1 MKKIEEQDEIM
12 NKIQRKIDKDI
23 ERMKSKKDMD
33 KSVEKQIR
41 KQLLDLY
48 LFQSAEESKKTSK
61 LVDKLDKRAKEI
73 LEQNEQELLINSKKK
88 MNYIEKE
95 LQKLNFEFIKY
106 KDTINGHRPVV
117 YCYLN
122 RNSDLIDYIASTGD
136 MVDRIKHRMNDN
148 KSPFSTYYNKHRR
161 LYILY
166 IIRVC
171 NTREE
176 AYEYEKKF
184 IEIIKPRFNYQW
196 NPNNPVKPKKK
207 PKKKKQLVNANDY
220 YDLNQWKSM
229 SQELRKEHPECQLCG
244 KRKSEEV
251 HHIFPFMHQFEDI
264 REEVFFDKDNLIC
277 LCEDC
282 HHQVH
287 AKNYG
292 TLGIPERTKIENLRS
307 QISRKYLNQGKILSW
322 L

>member
-12 NKIQRKIDKDI
+12 QKIQRKIDKDI

-48 LFQSAEESKKTSK
+48 LFQSENEVKLEKQRKTKKRNQLSENVEKNAKNKQKTDEKQQKNSEILSKNSTQYSRA
-61 LVDKLDKRAKEI
+61 VENDKKEI
-73 LEQNEQELLINSKKK
+73 
-88 MNYIEKE
+88 
-95 LQKLNFEFIKY
+95 
-106 KDTINGHRPVV
+106 
-117 YCYLN
+117 
-122 RNSDLIDYIASTGD
+122 
-136 MVDRIKHRMNDN
+136 
-148 KSPFSTYYNKHRR
+148 
-161 LYILY
+161 
-166 IIRVC
+166 
-171 NTREE
+171 
-176 AYEYEKKF
+176 EKKF
-184 IEIIKPRFNYQW
+184 YSISR
-196 NPNNPVKPKKK
+196 
-207 PKKKKQLVNANDY
+207 
-220 YDLNQWKSM
+220 WKTM
-229 SQELRKEHPECQLCG
+229 SQELRKEHEICQLCG

-264 REEVFFDKDNLIC
+264 REEVFLDKDNLIC
-277 LCEDC
+277 LCSDC

-292 TLGIPERTKIENLRS
+292 TLGIPERMKIENLRS

>member
-1 MKKIEEQDEIM
+1 MKKIEEHDEIM

-48 LFQSAEESKKTSK
+48 LFQSEKDKKLEKQRKRPSKSQLQKDVEKNAKNKQKNEEKQQKNSKILSK
-61 LVDKLDKRAKEI
+61 NSTQYSRAVENDKKEI
-73 LEQNEQELLINSKKK
+73 
-88 MNYIEKE
+88 
-95 LQKLNFEFIKY
+95 
-106 KDTINGHRPVV
+106 
-117 YCYLN
+117 
-122 RNSDLIDYIASTGD
+122 
-136 MVDRIKHRMNDN
+136 
-148 KSPFSTYYNKHRR
+148 
-161 LYILY
+161 
-166 IIRVC
+166 
-171 NTREE
+171 
-176 AYEYEKKF
+176 EKK
-184 IEIIKPRFNYQW
+184 
-196 NPNNPVKPKKK
+196 
-207 PKKKKQLVNANDY
+207 Y
-220 YDLNQWKSM
+220 YSISRWKSM
-229 SQELRKEHPECQLCG
+229 SQELRKEHEICQLCC

-264 REEVFFDKDNLIC
+264 REEVFLDKDNLIC
-277 LCEDC
+277 LCTDC

-307 QISRKYLNQGKILSW
+307 HISQKYLNQGKILSW

>member
-1 MKKIEEQDEIM
+1 MKKSDIQDEIM

-48 LFQSAEESKKTSK
+48 LFQSNESKKKSK
-61 LVDKLDKRAKEI
+61 LVDRLNKRANEI
-73 LEQNEQELLINSKKK
+73 LEQNERELLINSKKK
-88 MNYIEKE
+88 MSNIEQE
-95 LQKLNFEFIKY
+95 LEKLDFKFIKY

-122 RNSDLIDYIASTGD
+122 RRTQLIDYIGSTD
-136 MVDRIKHRMNDN
+136 YMI
-148 KSPFSTYYNKHRR
+148 RR
-161 LYILY
+161 LSQRNNENQKNIPFDVYYRTHKPQYQLFLL
-166 IIRVC
+166 RVC

-184 IEIIKPRFNYQW
+184 IEVIKPKFNFNW
-196 NPNNPVKPKKK
+196 NPNNNVKL
-207 PKKKKQLVNANDY
+207 KKQLVNANDY
-220 YDLNQWKSM
+220 YDLNQWKSISYEM
-229 SQELRKEHPECQLCG
+229 RKKYQICQLCG
-244 KRKSEEV
+244 KNKSTEV
-251 HHIFPFMHQFEDI
+251 HHIFPFMHQFEDV
-264 REEVFFDKDNLIC
+264 REEVFLDKDNLIC
-277 LCEDC
+277 LCSEC

-292 TLGIPERTKIENLRS
+292 NLGIPERMKIESLRN
-307 QISRKYLNQGKILSW
+307 QISQKYLNQGKILSW

>member
-1 MKKIEEQDEIM
+1 MVMKKSDIQDEIM

-48 LFQSAEESKKTSK
+48 LFQSNESKNKSK
-61 LVDKLDKRAKEI
+61 LVDRLNKRANEI
-73 LEQNEQELLINSKKK
+73 LEQNEHELLTNSKKK
-88 MNYIEKE
+88 MSYIEQE
-95 LQKLNFEFIKY
+95 LEKLDFKFIKY
-106 KDTINGHRPVV
+106 RDTIYGHRPVV

-122 RNSDLIDYIASTGD
+122 RNTELIDYIGSTGD
-136 MVDRIKHRMNDN
+136 MVHRLAQRLNQKIKSNPFDRYYREHRAD
-148 KSPFSTYYNKHRR
+148 YELYLLR
-161 LYILY
+161 L
-166 IIRVC
+166 C

-184 IEIIKPRFNYQW
+184 IEIIKPKYNFTW
-196 NPNNPVKPKKK
+196 NPNNHVKQ
-207 PKKKKQLVNANDY
+207 KKQLVNANDY
-220 YDLNQWKSM
+220 YDLKQWKQLSYDM
-229 SQELRKEHPECQLCG
+229 RKEHKICQLCN
-244 KRKSEEV
+244 KNKSTEV
-251 HHIFPFMHQFEDI
+251 HHIFPFMHQFEDV
-264 REEVFFDKDNLIC
+264 REEVFLDKDNLIC
-277 LCEDC
+277 LCTDC

-292 TLGIPERTKIENLRS
+292 NLGIPERMKIESLRN
-307 QISRKYLNQGKILSW
+307 QISQKYLNQGKILSW